1 MHTFTCEA
9 RVSAFVAGA
18 LLVAACAA
26 LAQGPEVYLPLETGD
41 HWSYQSDLGTTEEM
55 TITGEFSVLGV
66 VTRVRLEDLVTDL
79 VENYWTTDD
88 SGDLFLHGAHNLMYG
103 FQVAYQPPIR
113 MIDAPLS
120 QGKAWVTSAVH
131 LYNLDGT
138 PWGGD
143 ASDIA
148 LVVDF
153 AGNVEV
159 PAGSFPAFGI
169 GFNTQTLALADKDG
183 AEYDVFGRR
192 VRDRVDKSDVDIT
205 EWYAAGVGIVQKTRY
220 PGDQHLFQ
228 LTSFGLPSALRSTS
242 WGSLKAE
249 YRSP

>member
-1 MHTFTCEA
+1 MLTFTCGTRA
-9 RVSAFVAGA
+9 SSLVSAA

-26 LAQGPEVYLPLETGD
+26 LAQGPPEYLPLETGN
-41 HWSYQSDLGTTEEM
+41 HWSYQSDLDTTEEM

-66 VTRVRLEDLVTDL
+66 VTRVRLEDLVTDMF
-79 VENYWTTDD
+79 ENYWTTDD
-88 SGDLFLHGAHNLMYG
+88 SGSLFLHGAHNLMYG

-120 QGKAWVTSAVH
+120 QGKAWVTSGVR
-131 LYNLDGT
+131 LYSLDGT
-138 PWGGD
+138 PWGSD
-143 ASDIA
+143 ASDFA

-153 AGNVEV
+153 VGNVDV
-159 PAGSFPAFGI
+159 PAGSYPAFGI
-169 GFNTQTLALADKDG
+169 GFNPQTLTLVDKNG

-192 VRDRVDKSDVDIT
+192 VQGRVDKSDVDIT

-220 PGDQHLFQ
+220 SGEQHPLQ
-228 LTSFGLPSALRSTS
+228 LTSFGLPSALRVTS

-249 YRSP
+249 YRGP